1 MNESDDRMV
10 DHARQEPPRQRRLL
24 LVELALG
31 DGKRFEVIV
40 RNISPRG
47 MGASARGIAPAAG
60 AIVTLAGDGEA
71 YTGVIRWVSGQN
83 FGVHF
88 QCDLGKFLLDRARR
102 PSDGAGGKHNWTMS
116 KPYSVIQHV
125 QDGVKKRLL

>member
-10 DHARQEPPRQRRLL
+10 VDARQEPPRQRRLL
-24 LVELALG
+24 LVELTLG

-40 RNISPRG
+40 RNLSPRG
-47 MGASARGIAPAAG
+47 MGVSAREIAPAAG
-60 AIVTLAGDGEA
+60 AIVTLAEDGEA
-71 YTGVIRWVSGQN
+71 NTGVVRWVSGQN

-102 PSDGAGGKHNWTMS
+102 TSDSACVERNRMIS
-116 KPYSVIQHV
+116 KPYSVIQPV
-125 QDGVKKRLL
+125 QEGVKKRLL